1 MQNPRTQVLRLL
13 NEALS
18 TATAGEIQR
27 AAKFLEQAR
36 EVRMGKTDLRRRSRI
51 PQYRQD
57 R

>member
-1 MQNPRTQVLRLL
+1 MQNPRTQVLRLI

-18 TATAGEIQR
+18 TATAGEIHR

-57 R
+57 H